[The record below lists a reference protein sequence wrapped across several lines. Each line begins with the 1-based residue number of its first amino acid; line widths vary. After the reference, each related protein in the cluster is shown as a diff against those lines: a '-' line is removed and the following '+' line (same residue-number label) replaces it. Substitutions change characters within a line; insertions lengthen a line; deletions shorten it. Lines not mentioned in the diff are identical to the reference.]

1 MEDLAVD
8 TKVETEEICPIMSSQ
23 GFSPVRCRKDCAW
36 FFNAETMPWYGYSN
50 YEPVEECIVK
60 GIFRAIS
67 ECRG

>member
-1 MEDLAVD
+1 MEENKNQTV
-8 TKVETEEICPIMSSQ
+8 CPLTIIQ
-23 GFSPVRCRKDCAW
+23 GSIGYCRKDCAW